1 MFLKSVDIKPDGSI
15 PALHTCDGA
24 DVSPHL
30 EWGEVPEG
38 TKSFALSCFDP
49 DSPSGNFLHWLVVN
63 IPAATREL
71 SQGGK
76 TGGDD
81 LKNDF
86 GGRGYGGPCPMKG
99 THHYVFT
106 LYALDTERVE
116 NITKENFVSIME
128 QNMLDKAE
136 LIGKYRRK

>member
-1 MFLKSVDIKPDGSI
+1 MILKSVDIKPDGAI

-24 DVSPHL
+24 NVSPHL
-30 EWGEVPEG
+30 EWSEVPEG

-49 DSPSGNFLHWLVVN
+49 DSPSGNFLHWLVIN
-63 IPAATREL
+63 IPAATQEI

-86 GGRGYGGPCPMKG
+86 SGRGYGGPCPLKG

-106 LYALDTERVE
+106 LYALKVE
-116 NITKENFVSIME
+116 KLEGIQKENFVSIME

-136 LIGKYRRK
+136 LVGKYRRK

>member
-1 MFLKSVDIKPDGSI
+1 MILTSVDIKPGGSI

-24 DVSPHL
+24 NVSPHL
-30 EWGEVPEG
+30 EWSEVPAG

-49 DSPSGNFLHWLVVN
+49 DSPSGNFCHWLVVN
-63 IPAATREL
+63 IPTEIREL
-71 SQGGK
+71 SQGAR
-76 TGGDD
+76 TGGDE

-106 LYALDTERVE
+106 LFALNTEKIIGV
-116 NITKENFVSIME
+116 TKENFASMIADCL
-128 QNMLDKAE
+128 LDKAE
-136 LIGKYRRK
+136 LSGKYRRK